1 MKIVF
6 RVLAVIFA
14 LSVFGNLIKGNIF
27 IAGIVL
33 TALFAYFGWRTTSEN
48 TVKKAEA
55 KTKPEP
61 IPELLEF
68 KNSYTEEQKAA
79 MMYSLML
86 IVASEGDYDTKKFNF
101 LNTQASLLSFDLEGK
116 SMDIYQHEKADYAYS
131 ILKKMNDSQK
141 EWFSVT
147 LGTMI
152 SLDKRPTVNEE
163 KLVDRML
170 TEINISDEQ
179 FKNSN
184 LKARALLNKFGS

>member
-6 RVLAVIFA
+6 RLLAVILA

-27 IAGIVL
+27 IVGIIL
-33 TALFAYFGWRTTSEN
+33 TVLFAYFGWRTTSET
-48 TVKKAEA
+48 TVKKEEA
-55 KTKPEP
+55 KPKAEP
-61 IPELLEF
+61 HPELSEL

-86 IVASEGDYDTKKFNF
+86 IVASEGVYDTKKFNF
-101 LNTQASLLSFDLEGK
+101 LNTQATLLGFDLEGK
-116 SMDIYQHEKADYAYS
+116 SMDIYQHKKADYAYG

-147 LGTMI
+147 LGSMI

-163 KLVDRML
+163 KLVDRIL
-170 TEINISDEQ
+170 TETNISDDE
-179 FKNSN
+179 FKNAN
-184 LKARALLNKFGS
+184 LKARALLN

>member
-14 LSVFGNLIKGNIF
+14 LSVLGNLIKGNIF

-33 TALFAYFGWRTTSEN
+33 TALFAYLGWRTTSEN
-48 TVKKAEA
+48 IVKKEEA
-55 KTKPEP
+55 KNKPEP

-86 IVASEGDYDTKKFNF
+86 IVASEGDYDTKKFDF
-101 LNTQASLLSFDLEGK
+101 LNTQASLLGFDLEGK
-116 SMDIYQHEKADYAYS
+116 SMDIYQHKKADYAYS
-131 ILKKMNDSQK
+131 ILKTMTDSQK

-152 SLDKRPTVNEE
+152 SLDKTPTVNEE

-170 TEINISDEQ
+170 TETNISDEQ

-184 LKARALLNKFGS
+184 LKARALLNKFSS